1 MRKNEFMDLLKYYF
15 RKSDKGDLKG
25 ILEDCEEQFRLG
37 SKEGKSEE
45 EICCK
50 LGHPK
55 NIYRYYIGQ
64 PIIPEDNPRMPGT
77 DYQNYEDFGPGQ
89 DQQDNNPPYDWEK
102 SPERQRR
109 HRESESYY
117 RQPPAQEQYDRVP
130 YDDGYNSPYPENN
143 RRQRRPQQLHYEEDQ
158 QTGKDFD
165 WGDDDSVSKASK
177 AVARPFLDILGTVFG
192 VLSGFLYLALAI
204 VVIAAIGIS
213 FIPAN
218 LFTDL
223 LPLPTISIMT
233 RVFAVLAVL
242 FAALTVTYAS
252 QACHDASRQN
262 NTNQRSV
269 RRGA

>member
-1 MRKNEFMDLLKYYF
+1 MRKTEFMDLLKYYF

-64 PIIPEDNPRMPGT
+64 PVIPEDNPRMPGAG
-77 DYQNYEDFGPGQ
+77 YGNFEDFGPGQ
-89 DQQDNNPPYDWEK
+89 TQQNNLPYDWDK
-102 SPERQRR
+102 SPERQQR
-109 HRESESYY
+109 HAESESYY
-117 RQPPAQEQYDRVP
+117 RQPPACDNYGRAP
-130 YDDGYNSPYPENN
+130 YDDGYG
-143 RRQRRPQQLHYEEDQ
+143 RRPRQQPLHYEEDTK
-158 QTGKDFD
+158 TGQDFD
-165 WGDDDSVSKASK
+165 WGNDDSVSNASK
-177 AVARPFLDILGTVFG
+177 AVARPFLDILGTLFSI
-192 VLSGFLYLALAI
+192 LSSFLYLALTL

-213 FIPAN
+213 FIPPN

-223 LPLPTISIMT
+223 LPLPTISMT
-233 RVFAVLAVL
+233 TRIFAVLAVL
-242 FAALTVTYAS
+242 FAAMTATYAS
-252 QACHDASRQN
+252 QACHASAHSAPAR
-262 NTNQRSV
+262 TT